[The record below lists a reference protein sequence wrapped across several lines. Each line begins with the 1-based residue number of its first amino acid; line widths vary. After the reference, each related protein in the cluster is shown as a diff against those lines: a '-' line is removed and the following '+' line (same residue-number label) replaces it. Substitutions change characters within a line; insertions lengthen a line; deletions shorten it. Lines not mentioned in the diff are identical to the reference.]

1 MALDEAILEAVSS
14 DASPPTLRLF
24 AWTPPCLSIGVAQ
37 STAEVDHPQLREL
50 GWELVRR
57 LTGGRALLHTDE
69 ITYSLTAPVGNS
81 VVAGGVL
88 ASYRRLSASILRGLE
103 LLGLQAEVQREAAL
117 SDRARANPVCFEVHS
132 AYEIT
137 VNGKKLVGS
146 AQVRRR
152 GGVLQHGSLPLLGDI
167 GRTCLALRY
176 PSEEARLR
184 DMERLRQRATT
195 VEACLGTRVTWQQA
209 AEAMS
214 QGFSLALGIQW
225 DRGEPTPEEQR
236 RSAQLGRDRY
246 AAASWTDRL

>member
-14 DASPPTLRLF
+14 EATPPTLRLF

-37 STAEVDHPQLREL
+37 KTAEVDRARLGGL
-50 GWELVRR
+50 GWDLVRR
-57 LTGGRALLHTDE
+57 PTGGRALLHTDE
-69 ITYSLTAPVGNS
+69 ITYSLAAPTGNPL
-81 VVAGGVL
+81 VVGGVL
-88 ASYRRLSASILRGLE
+88 PSYRRLGAGILRGLE
-103 LLGLQAEVQREAAL
+103 LLGLRARVQREEAL
-117 SDRARANPVCFEVHS
+117 SDRARANPVCFEVPS

-137 VNGKKLVGS
+137 VDGKKLVGS

-152 GGVLQHGSLPLLGDI
+152 GGVLQHGSLPLWGDI
-167 GRTCLALRY
+167 GRACLALRY
-176 PSEEARLR
+176 PSEEARLL

-209 AEAMS
+209 AEALS
-214 QGFSLALGIQW
+214 QGFSVALGIVL

-236 RSAQLGRDRY
+236 RSAQLARDRY